1 MPKEP
6 LYIGCASG
14 FSGDRTDGAA
24 PVVRSLIAR
33 GGGVLIFETLAE
45 RTLALAQLARNDNP
59 AAGYE
64 PLLDE
69 LVAPVLAD
77 CLRHQIRIVSNF
89 GAANPAGAARRIAE
103 LAAAQGLP
111 APRIAVVVGDEL
123 SEPGQRTLLREQI
136 GVAMDGMEVVSANA
150 YLGAAEIS
158 AALQAGAQIVVAGRV
173 ADPSLTLGPAMAHF
187 GWEADDWPAL
197 GRATMAGHMLE
208 CGTQVSGGYYCVPG
222 LKDVEGLDR
231 TGFPI
236 AEISAD
242 GSFVIGKADDSGG
255 RVDCRTVKEQLLYEV
270 HDPARYLTPDVVA
283 DISAATVRQSSAD
296 RVEVRGITGHARP
309 ASLKVNVCYRGGWLA
324 EAEISYAG
332 VQAEARARLAADI
345 VRRRIGAALD
355 LRFDLIGAISI
366 LDDDGGALGRLLPD
380 RRGRDIRLRVAGRH
394 ADRDVAQRVL
404 REVTALYCC
413 GPAGGGGVRTS
424 LRPRLNMVSC
434 TIDRDAVR
442 AGWHWLGDAPAR
454 DVVGAAAGTGSLNAG
469 TGRSGTPATANAE
482 PEVPGSAVPDSGGP
496 GPDVPSSEL
505 PGSEVPGSDHPGSD
519 HPVSDVPGSEA
530 QGSAATGPDAMASNA
545 ADLAVSHPAASA
557 SAATLPDTAHV
568 EVPLYR
574 LAHSRSGDKGDTSN
588 LSLIA
593 WDAECY
599 AVIEAAVTAARV
611 QEWFAYRQPREVRRY
626 LLPPLQA
633 MNLVLDGVLDGGV
646 NDALN
651 LDAHG
656 KSLSFWL
663 LDMPVAVPAALASR
677 LPDV

>member
-1 MPKEP
+1 MLKEP

-77 CLRHQIRIVSNF
+77 CLRHGIRIVSNF
-89 GAANPAGAARRIAE
+89 GAANPAGAARRIAD

-111 APRIAVVVGDEL
+111 VPRIAVVYGDEL
-123 SEPGQRTLLREQI
+123 SAPDQRALLRDQI
-136 GVAMDGMEVVSANA
+136 GAAMDGMNVVSANA

-187 GWEADDWPAL
+187 GWGADDWPAL

-236 AEISAD
+236 AAISAD

-255 RVDCRTVKEQLLYEV
+255 RVDGRTVKEQLLYEV

-283 DISAATVRQSSAD
+283 DISAAEVRELGAD
-296 RVEVRGITGHARP
+296 RVEVRGVTGHARP

-345 VRRRIGAALD
+345 VRRRLGAALD

-366 LDDDGGALGRLLPD
+366 LDDDSGALRQTRPD
-380 RRGRDIRLRVAGRH
+380 HRGRDVRLRVAGRH

-434 TIDRDAVR
+434 LIDRDAVR

-454 DVVGAAAGTGSLNAG
+454 GAVGVAAGAGSLNAK
-469 TGRSGTPATANAE
+469 TMRATAS
-482 PEVPGSAVPDSGGP
+482 SAT
-496 GPDVPSSEL
+496 L
-505 PGSEVPGSDHPGSD
+505 
-519 HPVSDVPGSEA
+519 
-530 QGSAATGPDAMASNA
+530 SNA
-545 ADLAVSHPAASA
+545 TLSTATPSTATAADATTSNATAASA
-557 SAATLPDTAHV
+557 ANLAAPHTAASAGVATAANAAHV

-599 AVIEAAVTAARV
+599 AVIEAAVTPARV

-626 LLPPLQA
+626 LLPRLQA